1 MKLNPQRLAPWY
13 TEYGKTFQK
22 YFSFLW
28 RRGVVLNGDIFF
40 PRTRFIVS
48 GGKSQLFFSGC
59 KRKQGHTTCYS
70 SSPTILIPLF
80 WVGWKH
86 LKHTT
91 QIRTQLLG
99 WYWRL
104 SKTFL
109 IHFLVC
115 KPQEAPTLHCFFP
128 TCLVCSSS
136 FLPSFLPLSF
146 TRCYPSRRLT
156 ARWAPDTIVRAPDAV
171 GRAATRA
178 DF

>member
-1 MKLNPQRLAPWY
+1 MGKRSKNTSVFCGWGEWY
-13 TEYGKTFQK
+13 WTVTC
-22 YFSFLW
+22 
-28 RRGVVLNGDIFF
+28 FF
-40 PRTRFIVS
+40 PRTQFIVS

-109 IHFLVC
+109 IHFSVC

-128 TCLVCSSS
+128 TCLVRSSS
-136 FLPSFLPLSF
+136 FLPSFLF
-146 TRCYPSRRLT
+146 PSLAAITPVVLLHCERRT
-156 ARWAPDTIVRAPDAV
+156 P
-171 GRAATRA
+171 
-178 DF
+178 